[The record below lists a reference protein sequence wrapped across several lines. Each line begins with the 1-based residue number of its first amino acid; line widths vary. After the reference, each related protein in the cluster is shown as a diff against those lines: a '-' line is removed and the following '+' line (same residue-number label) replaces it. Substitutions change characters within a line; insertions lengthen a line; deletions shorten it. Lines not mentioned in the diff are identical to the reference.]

1 MRNLLTRLLTG
12 WRNLWAG
19 FMAKARG
26 VDGDE
31 GEPVSVIYIYT
42 PYAPDHL
49 AALHFAPAPS
59 QQHRVRLDC
68 SESEATHE

>member
-1 MRNLLTRLLTG
+1 MRTFLKRLLTG

-31 GEPVSVIYIYT
+31 GEPISVIYIYT
-42 PYAPDHL
+42 AYAPDHL
-49 AALHFAPAPS
+49 TALHFARVPS
-59 QQHRVRLDC
+59 QQHRVRLDV
-68 SESEATHE
+68 EASND